1 MLIYFLNVLLFI
13 IYIERA
19 SASGSQSPTTSED
32 DLIYQSTSISPYFD
46 DGASSALLRP
56 PSFAST
62 YSVHN
67 NKPLST
73 SSEIHQHQSYP
84 FSSSS
89 VIAKEK
95 IKSTPLPYVNVPK
108 KKRKRS
114 ETKRKSHF
122 VSPEARL
129 KMQKSKIG
137 IKLSQSTRAAMSIA
151 RRGKVKSEA
160 TKQKI
165 SQTLMKTLAKKRK
178 EKQDGQGV

>member
-1 MLIYFLNVLLFI
+1 MLIYFLNLLLII

-19 SASGSQSPTTSED
+19 SASGSQSPSTSED

-46 DGASSALLRP
+46 DGASSALLHP
-56 PSFAST
+56 PSSAST
-62 YSVHN
+62 HSVHI

-73 SSEIHQHQSYP
+73 SSENHQYQSYP

-89 VIAKEK
+89 LIAKEK
-95 IKSTPLPYVNVPK
+95 IKNTPHPYVNVPK
-108 KKRKRS
+108 KKRKKS
-114 ETKRKSHF
+114 ETKRKGHF
-122 VSPEARL
+122 VSSETRL
-129 KMQKSKIG
+129 KMQKSRIG

-151 RRGKVKSEA
+151 RKGKVKSEA

-178 EKQDGQGV
+178 EKQEGQGV